1 MSVSFGQ
8 RGNVN
13 DGQKKRKKRK
23 EKKNWQQTDRRGTTA
38 SPVQKKRAPTTL
50 PLRAAGGRA
59 NDDGDGDVDDG
70 PEEEVSCSADRS
82 CRPGPRPQAGPVLT
96 RPNDR

>member
-13 DGQKKRKKRK
+13 DGQKEKKRK
-23 EKKNWQQTDRRGTTA
+23 KKNWQQTDRRGTTA

-59 NDDGDGDVDDG
+59 NDDGDVDDG

-82 CRPGPRPQAGPVLT
+82 CAQAPGPRQAQC
-96 RPNDR
+96 